1 MLALCL
7 AGAATAGDGMQ
18 PDMQP
23 SLVIGAI
30 YPLSGPQAR
39 GGSEELAGVRAAL
52 DLARRDLSP
61 RHVQLRVVD
70 ATTPE
75 QARAA
80 VDRLIDQDH
89 VPIVVG
95 TYGSTLSEAATSRAE
110 ERRTVYW
117 ETGAVADQ
125 ITEDRRYVFRTV
137 ATGANLG
144 NMAVEFT
151 SRVLLPAARQRPAAA
166 TAAIVEVDDVYGRS
180 VAAAEAAAAE
190 VAGIRVVARI
200 VYDSHAYD
208 AAAIATRV
216 AAARPDYLWDVSYI
230 DDGIAFWREI

>member
-7 AGAATAGDGMQ
+7 AGAATAGDGMP

-89 VPIVVG
+89 VPTVVG
-95 TYGSTLSEAATSRAE
+95 TYGSTLSEAAASRAE
-110 ERRTVYW
+110 ERRTVR
-117 ETGAVADQ
+117 GG
-125 ITEDRRYVFRTV
+125 RRGPRSGWT
-137 ATGANLG
+137 
-144 NMAVEFT
+144 
-151 SRVLLPAARQRPAAA
+151 PAAA
-166 TAAIVEVDDVYGRS
+166 P
-180 VAAAEAAAAE
+180 
-190 VAGIRVVARI
+190 GIRRLPPAGWRHR
-200 VYDSHAYD
+200 DDDTRRGRLRGRLD
-208 AAAIATRV
+208 AVPR
-216 AAARPDYLWDVSYI
+216 
-230 DDGIAFWREI
+230 